1 MLLLEELYSWIHA
14 APGWRISK
22 HIQFELESA
31 SVHIRR
37 EPCAGVLATTSG
49 RNLEPNTIDS
59 PSPNC
64 TYTNNSPPV
73 GYRSLSLNIADG
85 AQLSNDSGMP
95 LDCHDYS
102 TDSSSSNG
110 RDEEEP
116 AFRDSLPNTLRP
128 TVLPSTST
136 LPDFTMY

>member
-1 MLLLEELYSWIHA
+1 MV
-14 APGWRISK
+14 
-22 HIQFELESA
+22 ESA
-31 SVHIRR
+31 NRR
-37 EPCAGVLATTSG
+37 ATREEAMDIDQDQEPTNETTKPNGLSSG
-49 RNLEPNTIDS
+49 TNTS

-73 GYRSLSLNIADG
+73 GYRSLSLNIPDG